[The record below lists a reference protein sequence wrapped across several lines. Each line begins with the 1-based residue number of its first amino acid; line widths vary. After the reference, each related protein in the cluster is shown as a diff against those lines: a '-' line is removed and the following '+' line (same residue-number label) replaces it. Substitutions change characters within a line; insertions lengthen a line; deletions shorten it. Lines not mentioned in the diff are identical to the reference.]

1 MKIGVIADLQLEQLA
16 SYYEAARNIFENVRL
31 VKSKADLKGID
42 AVLCGNDH
50 FQPHRDIWENDEFIE
65 EVNQLSIPFFAHTV
79 EHIDSKVFPWN
90 LKIQANLNKFSKLR
104 QRCWDVNDAKKYG
117 TKLARV
123 LISENYLKNYEPCR
137 NKSRK
142 AVFIGK
148 IYPERAKLL
157 EKVQKY
163 IKVDTIP
170 RLEISY
176 RTFLSILASYKFI
189 FSPLSIS
196 STGLPGR
203 FYEALAVGSCPIQ
216 QVANETLGA
225 YSLEASFQD
234 AIFFK
239 DIKEVGDKANNHHLT
254 ETANVM
260 TLEEELKGFFNDYS

>member
-137 NKSRK
+137 NKNR
-142 AVFIGK
+142 
-148 IYPERAKLL
+148 
-157 EKVQKY
+157 
-163 IKVDTIP
+163 KVDTIP
-170 RLEISY
+170 RIEISY